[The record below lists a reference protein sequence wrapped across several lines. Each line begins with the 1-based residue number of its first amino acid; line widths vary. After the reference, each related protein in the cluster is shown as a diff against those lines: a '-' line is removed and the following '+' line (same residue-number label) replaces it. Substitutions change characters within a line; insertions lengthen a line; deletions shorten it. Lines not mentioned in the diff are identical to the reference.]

1 MLHLTQDCSKS
12 DFLQRSEKA
21 LIHGGGHDSR
31 RRAARQQDAAEL
43 EHAYRGLKGL
53 IQSIDGLQPEKRHET
68 LFLVQKEGQKR
79 VWFAEALISSATAS
93 TPSRGSPK
101 GKSTASPRETQPMR
115 GWMPLQY
122 RFWHNC
128 IHCAFCEMS
137 VGSTEPTEA
146 MCLTCVAGVVPRP
159 VSLMS

>member
-1 MLHLTQDCSKS
+1 MVVH
-12 DFLQRSEKA
+12 QR
-21 LIHGGGHDSR
+21 LV
-31 RRAARQQDAAEL
+31 AARQQDAAEL

-79 VWFAEALISSATAS
+79 VWFAEALISSVIVNAIPGVT
-93 TPSRGSPK
+93 K
-101 GKSTASPRETQPMR
+101 GKIDRIAKGNQPMR
-115 GWMPLQY
+115 GWMPRQY

-128 IHCAFCEMS
+128 IHCEFSAAS

-146 MCLTCVAGVVPRP
+146 MCPTCVAGVVPRP